1 MLFITQ
7 GFPLRLLGQAG
18 PAGSQTCKISKHA
31 LTYVLRNAE
40 CVDLWPSQEFSKGQ
54 PAT

>member
-7 GFPLRLLGQAG
+7 GFSEALRASGS
-18 PAGSQTCKISKHA
+18 AGSQTCKISKHA
-31 LTYVLRNAE
+31 LTYVLQIAE
-40 CVDLWPSQEFSKGQ
+40 CVVLWPSQEFSKGQ